1 MAHLPPSLIFTPT
14 LGTGARARRDGG
26 GHLEVGEG
34 GEVPHQ
40 ELDPVLG
47 GGGRQVTDEE
57 GPALGGPA
65 VPGGS
70 LMYIVQQDLET
81 L

>member
-1 MAHLPPSLIFTPT
+1 M
-14 LGTGARARRDGG
+14 G

-65 VPGGS
+65 VPGDS
-70 LMYIVQQDLET
+70 LMYSVPQYLET
-81 L
+81 VY